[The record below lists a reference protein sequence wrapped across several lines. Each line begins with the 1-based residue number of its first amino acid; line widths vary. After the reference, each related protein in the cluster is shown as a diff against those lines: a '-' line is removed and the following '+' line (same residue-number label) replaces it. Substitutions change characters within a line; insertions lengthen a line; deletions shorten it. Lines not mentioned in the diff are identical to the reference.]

1 MATIMEAD
9 IRKLD
14 LNLLK
19 ALDALLTERSVTR
32 AAERLALTQ
41 PAVSGMLTRLREQFD
56 DPLFVRARHGIIP
69 TARAEALAVPV
80 REVLHSIEQ
89 MLQPQQFEP
98 ATAHLTLSIAA
109 TDYAQCAILVPYLAV
124 LRQQAPGVRVVIR
137 PVDQESLQPAMERG
151 ELDMALVTPSS
162 TPQGLH
168 ARRLFD
174 EEYVCVMRA
183 GHPDA
188 APGKALPLAR
198 FCALEHALVSL
209 GGEPFSGVT
218 DEALAQAG
226 TARRVVLS
234 VSSFL
239 VLPEIL
245 AITDLVAVVPARLA
259 RQRSGIICMQPPL
272 PIPGFTKVLAWH
284 ARTQHDAG
292 HRWLRELLYQ
302 VCHQQT
308 E

>member
-1 MATIMEAD
+1 MEAD

-19 ALDALLTERSVTR
+19 ALNALLEERSVTR

-80 REVLHSIEQ
+80 RDVLHHIGR
-89 MLQPQQFEP
+89 MLQPQQFDP
-98 ATAHLTLSIAA
+98 LTANLTLSIAA
-109 TDYAQCAILVPYLAV
+109 TDYAQSAILIPYLAA

-137 PVDQESLQPAMERG
+137 PVDQEQLLPAMERG
-151 ELDMALVTPSS
+151 ELDLALITPST
-162 TPQGLH
+162 TPPGLH

-174 EEYVCVMRA
+174 EEYLCVMRS

-188 APGKALPLAR
+188 LPGAILPLER

-209 GGEPFSGVT
+209 SGQPFTGIT
-218 DEALAQAG
+218 DEALARVGQS
-226 TARRVVLS
+226 RRVVLS

-245 AITDLVAVVPARLA
+245 AITDLIAVVPQRLA
-259 RQRSGIICMQPPL
+259 RHRKDMVCMAPPL
-272 PIPGFTKVLAWH
+272 PIPGFTKVVAWH
-284 ARTQHDAG
+284 ARTQHDVA

-302 VCHQQT
+302 VCLPT
-308 E
+308 PEFR